1 MGCCNICCFDPCE
14 CRGKRG
20 RTGPTG
26 PSLTGPT
33 GPTGP
38 CCTGPTGP
46 AAPTG
51 PTGPCCTGPTGPG
64 VTGPTGPA
72 APTGP
77 TGPTGPSGGADPI
90 LAAHVFSSVDQ
101 IVPPAATT
109 PLTFPSQLFDFG
121 GFNVSSPVGLTTP
134 VAGVYDISSNI
145 LFTAAGSGVDITT
158 FEIRVDGIM
167 QAQATVESTSAAIR
181 SHAVSF
187 STILN
192 LNAGQLVTV
201 VAISSAGGTVNALG
215 ILPGLMIAQVG

>member
-1 MGCCNICCFDPCE
+1 MSCCNICCFDPCE

-38 CCTGPTGP
+38 

-51 PTGPCCTGPTGPG
+51 PTG

-145 LFTAAGSGVDITT
+145 LFTAAGTGADMTT